1 MNINGKDK
9 WISTK
14 SSEKEEAKI
23 IASAILNSGIQP
35 AQKQAGSLFHI
46 R

>member
-1 MNINGKDK
+1 MDINQ
-9 WISTK
+9 IIR
-14 SSEKEEAKI
+14 KEEAKI
-23 IASAILNSGIQP
+23 IASAILNAGIQP